1 MNERPVLVE
10 TQESVSAMARALEG
24 AERLYLDTEFESNRS
39 GIRLCLLQA
48 TDGERVF
55 LVDPLKARDL
65 SALQGPFETSEWV
78 VHAGLQDID
87 LIRQATGARSPRSIF
102 DTQVAWALS
111 TAESS
116 VSLAYLKFLML
127 GMREDKAHQADD
139 WTRRPLSEDQ
149 LRYAASDILHLPA
162 LFDALEKRA
171 QALAPSRSE
180 MIRLASREA
189 TERFASPPQRLT
201 LESFRNA
208 WQLGP
213 AAQNGLRFLIDW
225 FNGLS
230 LEEREDAPEQ
240 KALFSIASR
249 MPQSRDVLL
258 QLKGVPRGFALR
270 HHKRILEGLAD
281 AARTAQ
287 TRDFVA
293 IAPPPYATFEDIR
306 LDAWLALLRAEVCT
320 ELKVSPELVLPARV
334 TKNMREL
341 LGELR
346 GGTIGSTGA
355 LTSTLA
361 PALDGFRKALLL
373 EKIQA
378 FCEKEPPPL

>member
-55 LVDPLKARDL
+55 LVDALKARDL

-87 LIRQATGARSPRSIF
+87 LIRQATGARAPRSIF

-162 LFDALEKRA
+162 LFEALEKRA

-240 KALFSIASR
+240 KAVFSIASR

-287 TRDFVA
+287 TRDFFA

-306 LDAWLALLRAEVCT
+306 LDAWLALLRAEVCA
-320 ELKVSPELVLPARV
+320 ELKVSPEFVLPARV

-346 GGTIGSTGA
+346 GGTIGSADA

>member
-1 MNERPVLVE
+1 VSERPVLVE
-10 TQESVSAMARALEG
+10 TPESVSAMARALEG

-48 TDGERVF
+48 TDGKQVF
-55 LVDPLKARDL
+55 LVDALKARDL
-65 SALQGPFETSEWV
+65 SPLRGTFETSEWV
-78 VHAGLQDID
+78 VHAGLQDVD
-87 LIRQATGARSPRSIF
+87 LIRQAIGASSPRSLF
-102 DTQVAWALS
+102 DTQVGWALS
-111 TAESS
+111 TAESN

-127 GMREDKAHQADD
+127 GVREDKAHQADD

-162 LFDALEKRA
+162 LFEALEKRA
-171 QALAPSRSE
+171 QTLSPSRPE

-189 TERFASPPQRLT
+189 TERLTSLPHRLT

-213 AAQNGLRFLIDW
+213 AAQNGLRFLIEW

-230 LEEREDAPEQ
+230 REEREDAPEP
-240 KALFSIASR
+240 KALFAIASR
-249 MPQSRDVLL
+249 MPHSRDVLL

-270 HHKRILEGLAD
+270 HHKRIIEGLAD
-281 AARTAQ
+281 AAHTAN

-306 LDAWLALLRAEVCT
+306 LDAWLALLRAEVCA
-320 ELKVSPELVLPARV
+320 ELRVSPEFVLPARV

-341 LGELR
+341 LAELR
-346 GGTIGSTGA
+346 GVPVGRPDA
-355 LTSTLA
+355 LTAALA
-361 PALDGFRKALLL
+361 PALEGFRKALLL